1 MRVPKR
7 TLVPVGGGEGPE
19 KDSCPQW
26 GEVGPSGLICGVGRV
41 LKRTSSTPWM
51 SSGGRVGWVEGR
63 LKGGGRG
70 RRNLERGKRREAR
83 RFFLCARKENVCI
96 LGQVIVYRLAQF
108 RAGLS
113 QI

>member
-63 LKGGGRG
+63 LKGGEEEIWRG
-70 RRNLERGKRREAR
+70 ERDVKRED
-83 RFFLCARKENVCI
+83 FFFFFFHVHVKKMCA
-96 LGQVIVYRLAQF
+96 
-108 RAGLS
+108 S
-113 QI
+113 